1 MGALTSREDDEPR
14 TVAEAKAEITELLT
28 RIKDHYEAI
37 NRLRLADRTKW
48 KDFNR
53 IVEEL
58 ELVKARAL
66 KEEKKRQ
73 RDLERAQ
80 ERKLLEERGFSG
92 VPSSAPK
99 GSAGRSSTERA
110 HQAGG
115 TEKGSPESKKSSK
128 TDGGHRSSSAADKV
142 VRVDSTQPTAGEN
155 DETDSQSKSKNAR
168 FERSSSKKGR
178 ARGSKQ
184 HEDVFVHIDME
195 SSGALHRAK
204 VVKSQKSDKRR
215 SQSSFSDDRHGCSA
229 GQDPAGQ
236 QKASELKSDDEYV
249 PSIDLAEDKW
259 RYL

>member
-1 MGALTSREDDEPR
+1 MPTLFR
-14 TVAEAKAEITELLT
+14 
-28 RIKDHYEAI
+28 
-37 NRLRLADRTKW
+37 
-48 KDFNR
+48 
-53 IVEEL
+53 
-58 ELVKARAL
+58 
-66 KEEKKRQ
+66 
-73 RDLERAQ
+73 
-80 ERKLLEERGFSG
+80 
-92 VPSSAPK
+92 
-99 GSAGRSSTERA
+99 RA

-178 ARGSKQ
+178 AHGSKQ

-204 VVKSQKSDKRR
+204 VVKVPVGSEKSSSQKSDKRR
-215 SQSSFSDDRHGCSA
+215 SQSPFSVN
-229 GQDPAGQ
+229 PAGQ

-249 PSIDLAEDKW
+249 PSVDLAEDKW
-259 RYL
+259 RYM